1 MDSYFFSE
9 QVYGAVF
16 AEDMCWYRCKVEHQS
31 ADKIN
36 VFYIDYGNSEAV
48 SRSGLVELPEDLQTA
63 PLAKKYKFWGFHV
76 YSEQDSLH
84 FQQGKAFLHNLI
96 YGKKLRILKKSVCF
110 DGTIL
115 VQAFQGS
122 LNIGEEILKMK
133 FATLSVP
140 ESPLSPR
147 IKLDPSDPAGLW
159 PLAACERGC
168 WGDTDISR
176 STGYVPKLRP
186 AFTDHR
192 EQEFKEKSPIKTLQ
206 PATSLK
212 KKMDNDLLDENEQL
226 RAERDILQQTK
237 ATVEHQ
243 LSQSQAE
250 LQRLREQAK
259 NNCEELKKLRE
270 EKKATQQRTDH
281 LEKQL
286 QELQEE
292 LQALKKDFQQKVEE
306 KDNSLETAVGDK
318 LSRLAQIVLSVRE
331 LRESNH
337 CPSASDSLLESIDE
351 VVSGSISMPG
361 SMERMKKVWAE
372 YDQAQ
377 ENVRGCG
384 KKEELDQLITSR
396 DEVQG
401 RLLDAAGAFLQE
413 VDGLPISERM
423 EKLEVQKVNA
433 SLASYGPLTPGDSA
447 EEAFDELRKWKTDTE
462 EHFLCLRA
470 ASDSA
475 LEELCSCS
483 LSLMKFFSL
492 SENTSVCVRDMAKGV
507 DELLKQAELKLW
519 NEQEATLSFKV
530 QGGQDTKIVASACQ
544 KLMHLIQTEQTVLC
558 EVRENYII
566 SLKFKEANQQWQ
578 DGPPKLD
585 GFFSIKKHIRNLHSQ
600 LRWKLVEEGCLEE
613 AEEEDLT
620 QIMLKKEEIAE
631 TRNALFKEISKEK
644 EEYEKLSSLIKDCYP
659 ELPLLYPEVDIL
671 GYMRSEGLLVRSLD
685 RDMFEAEP
693 MKELSGRRPLVCTDF
708 KGRKV
713 ILKGYSVDDEA
724 EARMLDQATQYHSAQ
739 IRSEETPNL
748 LPILALFFGKS
759 DPLGYVIVPYLSHG
773 SLKTIQKTNPLASGE
788 VARVMRGVVLGLEA
802 LHTVSVTHG
811 SLHPSNLFVLNREQG
826 ILGDYDF
833 TKALELRA
841 VDSQM
846 IVGSI
851 SLVAPELHQG
861 SSPTPASDM
870 YAFGCLL
877 LWLNHPEFNGAM
889 HNNKVNLDASLKLEP
904 SLHILLT
911 KLLIDSG
918 RLTAS
923 EALTEEYFLS
933 VHAQCEGK

>member
-1 MDSYFFSE
+1 
-9 QVYGAVF
+9 
-16 AEDMCWYRCKVEHQS
+16 
-31 ADKIN
+31 
-36 VFYIDYGNSEAV
+36 
-48 SRSGLVELPEDLQTA
+48 
-63 PLAKKYKFWGFHV
+63 
-76 YSEQDSLH
+76 
-84 FQQGKAFLHNLI
+84 
-96 YGKKLRILKKSVCF
+96 
-110 DGTIL
+110 
-115 VQAFQGS
+115 
-122 LNIGEEILKMK
+122 
-133 FATLSVP
+133 
-140 ESPLSPR
+140 
-147 IKLDPSDPAGLW
+147 
-159 PLAACERGC
+159 
-168 WGDTDISR
+168 
-176 STGYVPKLRP
+176 
-186 AFTDHR
+186 
-192 EQEFKEKSPIKTLQ
+192 
-206 PATSLK
+206 
-212 KKMDNDLLDENEQL
+212 
-226 RAERDILQQTK
+226 
-237 ATVEHQ
+237 
-243 LSQSQAE
+243 
-250 LQRLREQAK
+250 RLREQAK

-384 KKEELDQLITSR
+384 KVKELDQLITSR

-423 EKLEVQKVNA
+423 EKLEVQKVDILQ
-433 SLASYGPLTPGDSA
+433 SIDFFFKSPTIYTDKCSHFILCFDSPWVKLTVFPFND
-447 EEAFDELRKWKTDTE
+447 
-462 EHFLCLRA
+462 
-470 ASDSA
+470 
-475 LEELCSCS
+475 
-483 LSLMKFFSL
+483 
-492 SENTSVCVRDMAKGV
+492 
-507 DELLKQAELKLW
+507 
-519 NEQEATLSFKV
+519 V
-530 QGGQDTKIVASACQ
+530 Q
-544 KLMHLIQTEQTVLC
+544 
-558 EVRENYII
+558 
-566 SLKFKEANQQWQ
+566 FKEANQQWQ

-773 SLKTIQKTNPLASGE
+773 SLKTIQKTNPLASG
-788 VARVMRGVVLGLEA
+788 VIARVMRGVVLGLEA

-877 LWLNHPEFNGAM
+877 LWNVAAFN
-889 HNNKVNLDASLKLEP
+889 LTSCFPQEP